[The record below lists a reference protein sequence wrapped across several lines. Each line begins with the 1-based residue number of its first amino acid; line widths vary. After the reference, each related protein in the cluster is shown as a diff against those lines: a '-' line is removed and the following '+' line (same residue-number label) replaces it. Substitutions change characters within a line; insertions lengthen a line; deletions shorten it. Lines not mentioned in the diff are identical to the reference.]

1 MLYVRL
7 EYAVNATRRETPT
20 VHTCW
25 ISDLDLENF
34 KNLLLPFQSLRVRW
48 DLSLASPHTT
58 PGMCSQRLQTTVIF
72 DDVVRQEN
80 RYTLIEIDHTVV
92 RGK

>member
-1 MLYVRL
+1 MLRGEGTL
-7 EYAVNATRRETPT
+7 AA
-20 VHTCW
+20 HTCW
-25 ISDLDLENF
+25 ISDLDLEYF
-34 KNLLLPFQSLRVRW
+34 KNLLLPFQSLRVGW

-58 PGMCSQRLQTTVIF
+58 PCMCAQRLQTTVIF

-80 RYTLIEIDHTVV
+80 RHTLIEIDHTVV